1 MAKSVRSIDRM
12 IIPKPC
18 DADWDSMIGNDEVR
32 FCEHCSLHV
41 TDLSSLKR
49 KDAMDLVAR
58 SQGRLCVRFIQ
69 KPNGEVLTRTRPE
82 KLYRIQRRVS
92 RIAASA
98 FTATIS
104 VSSAIAQSQPASTE
118 SHPSHSVQLVQSDQ
132 QRRIVIDE
140 FIANLSGFIR
150 TEEEQVIS
158 QATVVL
164 VDRETGEERNAVSSV
179 SGHYFFEFLP
189 QGEYVIWARKTGYTT
204 ETQTVKVPAN
214 ESVNVDIQMTERAE
228 AFLIMGGGAMAILM
242 EPEDPLFKAISD
254 NDVEKVRQ
262 LAPADLELNRSDRRR
277 GMSLLTE
284 AVQRGN
290 KEVVAMLLALGADVN
305 LRNGNGRT
313 ALMYLS
319 ENTTPEIL
327 RDLLSAGARLNARED
342 GGANPF
348 MIAAASSP
356 VRVLRDMIEAGA
368 QVNARDSSGETCL
381 FTAARTNSPEAIV
394 LLLEAGVDPEV
405 TNEDGETALMS
416 MATYGSFENFQTLID
431 RGANRG
437 LVNADGTTLL
447 MLAATNDNPRL
458 AKLLVAGGADVNA
471 KDRRG
476 NTALTLAAQ
485 DGQLETVKLLLAAG
499 ANLNSQDD
507 SGYTALMRAVM
518 RNDLDCVQALLEAG
532 ADLTKKN
539 EDHKTALEIAREQSD
554 SEIVKLLES
563 RGAPD

>member
-1 MAKSVRSIDRM
+1 MAKSVRSFDRM
-12 IIPKPC
+12 NIPAPC
-18 DADWDSMIGNDEVR
+18 DADWDSMIGNEQVR

-41 TDLSSLKR
+41 TDLSSLTR
-49 KDAMDLVAR
+49 KDAMELVAR

-69 KPNGEVLTRTRPE
+69 RPNGEVLTRTMPE

-104 VSSAIAQSQPASTE
+104 ISSAIAQSGPVST
-118 SHPSHSVQLVQSDQ
+118 SSNPSHSVQLVQSDQ
-132 QRRIVIDE
+132 PRRIVIDE
-140 FIANLSGFIR
+140 FTANLSGFIR
-150 TEEEQVIS
+150 TDEEQIIS
-158 QATVVL
+158 QANVVL
-164 VDRETGEERNAVSSV
+164 VDRETGEERNAVSSA

-189 QGEYVIWARKTGYTT
+189 QGAYVIWARKTGYTT
-204 ETQTVKVPAN
+204 ETQTVNVPAN
-214 ESVNVDIQMTERAE
+214 ESVNVDVQMNERIASY
-228 AFLIMGGGAMAILM
+228 LIMGGAMAAVM
-242 EPEDPLFKAISD
+242 EPEDPLFKAISE

-262 LAPADLELNRSDRRR
+262 LAPADLELNRADRRR

-313 ALMYLS
+313 PLMYLS

-327 RDLLSAGARLNARED
+327 RDLLSFGAKLNARED
-342 GGANPF
+342 GGTNAF

-356 VRVLRDMIEAGA
+356 GRVLRDMMEAGA

-381 FTAARTNSPEAIV
+381 FAAARTNSPEAIV

-405 TNEDGETALMS
+405 TNVDGETALMS
-416 MATYGSFENFQTLID
+416 MATYGTFENFQTLIN
-431 RGANRG
+431 RGANRDV
-437 LVNADGTTLL
+437 VNADGATLL
-447 MLAATNDNPRL
+447 MLAAMNNNPRL
-458 AKLLVAGGADVNA
+458 AKLLVARGAEVNA

-485 DGQLETVKLLLAAG
+485 DGQLETVELLIAAG
-499 ANLNSQDD
+499 ANPNLQDE
-507 SGYTALMRAVM
+507 SGHTALMRAVI
-518 RNDLDCVQALLEAG
+518 RNDLQCVEALLEAG

-539 EDHKTALEIAREQSD
+539 EDRKTALGIAREQSD
-554 SEIVKLLES
+554 EEVVKLLES
-563 RGAPD
+563 RGAPE